1 MATGNFLYD
10 NRCIVVTDEDYE
22 MGNIPPLG
30 EFVDRSRAYTPSQ
43 FLSVSEDFHFWDI
56 IITAGYY
63 TDACIDYIRNERTAE
78 YFLGDTMYYP
88 TKRDLFNA
96 CKEEFGLSEY
106 RLCKICGKVKNFPNY
121 DIWIESAYENI
132 TEYLAN
138 NEERKVNEYLDGVKK
153 NYGYEEY
160 KIYARFS
167 NGETM
172 YQKIN

>member
-30 EFVDRSRAYTPSQ
+30 ERLDGGFSSYSSRYLA
-43 FLSVSEDFHFWDI
+43 VSDDFDFWDI
-56 IITAGYY
+56 MITSGYY
-63 TDACIDYIRNERTAE
+63 ESACIDYVESDRDVE
-78 YFLGDTMYYP
+78 YWLGSPYNYE
-88 TKRDLFNA
+88 TKSDFFYE
-96 CKEEFGLSEY
+96 CKKEFHLTEY
-106 RLCKICGKVKNFPNY
+106 RLRKVCGNIGNMN
-121 DIWIESAYENI
+121 IEDYLEQAYERL
-132 TEYLAN
+132 TEYLRRK
-138 NEERKVNEYLDGVKK
+138 EESKVNAYLDGVKK